1 MQSKADFILHPVRMK
16 IIQHLSKGPATVM
29 ELKEW
34 VSEVPQATLYRHL
47 NLLSKNEI
55 IYVVQEKKIRGAVER
70 TYAMNQNSTY
80 ITAEEAANL
89 SKEEHMKMFMT
100 FVSTVTGEVEAYFN
114 GNTDLKT
121 DIFGYNQLD
130 LYLNDEEWEELSQ
143 GMQELIGK
151 YVPNRPAKHKKKVK
165 LVQMLVP
172 EPKENS

>member
-1 MQSKADFILHPVRMK
+1 MQSKSDFILHPVRMK
-16 IIQHLSKGPATVM
+16 IIQQLSKGPATVM

-34 VSEVPQATLYRHL
+34 VSGVPQATLYRHL

-55 IYVVQEKKIRGAVER
+55 IYVVEERKVRGAVER
-70 TYAMNQNSTY
+70 TYALDQNSAY
-80 ITAEEAANL
+80 ISAEEAANL
-89 SKEEHMKMFMT
+89 SKEDHMKMFMT
-100 FVSTVTGEVEAYFN
+100 FVSNVTGEVEAYLN
-114 GNTDLKT
+114 GNTNLKT

-151 YVPNRPAKHKKKVK
+151 YVPNRPSKHNKKVK

-172 EPKENS
+172 EPKKSM

>member
-16 IIQHLSKGPATVM
+16 IIQQLSKGPATVM

-55 IYVVQEKKIRGAVER
+55 IYVVEERKVRGAVER
-70 TYAMNQNSTY
+70 TYALDQNSAY
-80 ITAEEAANL
+80 ISAEEAANL

-100 FVSTVTGEVEAYFN
+100 FVSNVTGEVEAYLN
-114 GNTDLKT
+114 GNTNLKT

-151 YVPNRPAKHKKKVK
+151 YVPNRPSKHNKRVK

-172 EPKENS
+172 EPKKSM

>member
-16 IIQHLSKGPATVM
+16 IIQQLSKGPATVM

-55 IYVVQEKKIRGAVER
+55 IYVVEERKVRGAVER
-70 TYAMNQNSTY
+70 TYALDQNSAY
-80 ITAEEAANL
+80 ISAEEAANL

-100 FVSTVTGEVEAYFN
+100 FVSNVTGEVEAYLN
-114 GNTDLKT
+114 GNTNLKT

-130 LYLNDEEWEELSQ
+130 LYLNDEEWEELNQ

-151 YVPNRPAKHKKKVK
+151 YVPNRPSKHNKRVK

-172 EPKENS
+172 EPKKSM

>member
-16 IIQHLSKGPATVM
+16 IIQQLSKGPATVM

-55 IYVVQEKKIRGAVER
+55 IYVVEERKVRGAVER
-70 TYAMNQNSTY
+70 TYALDQNSAY
-80 ITAEEAANL
+80 ISAEEAANL
-89 SKEEHMKMFMT
+89 SKEDHMKMFMT
-100 FVSTVTGEVEAYFN
+100 FVSNVTGEVEAYLN
-114 GNTDLKT
+114 GNTNLKT

-151 YVPNRPAKHKKKVK
+151 YVPNRPSKHNKKVK

-172 EPKENS
+172 EPKKSM

>member
-16 IIQHLSKGPATVM
+16 IIQQLSKGPATVM

-55 IYVVQEKKIRGAVER
+55 IYVVEERKVRGAVER
-70 TYAMNQNSTY
+70 TYALDQNSAY
-80 ITAEEAANL
+80 ISAEEAANL

-100 FVSTVTGEVEAYFN
+100 FVSNVTGEVEAYLN
-114 GNTDLKT
+114 GNTNLKT

-151 YVPNRPAKHKKKVK
+151 YVPNRPSKNNKRVK

-172 EPKENS
+172 EPKKSM